1 MKMYT
6 YFVLA
11 LSMSISV
18 YASNKEEAVN
28 CIKQQLKMDSVDG
41 LICIDVSNND
51 VSYH

>member
-18 YASNKEEAVN
+18 YASNKEQAVN
-28 CIKQQLKMDSVDG
+28 RIKQQLNVDSDVG
-41 LICIDVSNND
+41 LICIEISRN
-51 VSYH
+51 